1 MQLRVAIRTSN
12 NFTAAAWAMF
22 GNIRKGTSRGPDAP
36 LASIRSSTDPKTL
49 IPHGSP
55 LYAKEIVKQV
65 GAKWAHKHI
74 SRPAVEYVLDLI
86 LRRPRLTPQL

>member
-1 MQLRVAIRTSN
+1 MKATCRELQVCRRLRAYYELILNREAARLTSFTGGMQLRVAIRTSN

-49 IPHGSP
+49 IPHGSLP
-55 LYAKEIVKQV
+55 LYAK
-65 GAKWAHKHI
+65 
-74 SRPAVEYVLDLI
+74 
-86 LRRPRLTPQL
+86 